1 MDVLPLSS
9 RKMTD
14 NKESA
19 SASISRGRGRGGTPV
34 FRGGRSGGR
43 GGPRGGRIPS
53 SARGGRSNHNNR
65 HPRSTNS
72 NNENT
77 RNKQHQTKQNHRG
90 GRGGGGGRGRP
101 RSSSY
106 NKSDGGASTVKKR
119 TGPYAHL
126 FCSERHGFALSRVFY
141 PRNNDQFLLP
151 TNIKEENNS
160 NATNSNNTRIA
171 SDSQIENWWEAV
183 KLVRCHVPHNETTD
197 TNERCPI
204 CLDEEMI
211 RYVNN
216 VCIILQSAMFTAT
229 LIPVVFIS
237 FFWTALT

>member
-53 SARGGRSNHNNR
+53 SARGGRSNHNR
-65 HPRSTNS
+65 HPRQSTNS
-72 NNENT
+72 NNHNT
-77 RNKQHQTKQNHRG
+77 RNKQQQTNENYRG
-90 GRGGGGGRGRP
+90 VRGGGGRGRP

-183 KLVRCHVPHNETTD
+183 KVVRCHVPHNETTD

-204 CLDEEMI
+204 CLDEEMS
-211 RYVNN
+211 RYVKN
-216 VCIILQSAMFTAT
+216 VCIILQSAMFTPT

>member
-1 MDVLPLSS
+1 ME
-9 RKMTD
+9 T
-14 NKESA
+14 KESA
-19 SASISRGRGRGGTPV
+19 SASISRGRGRGNPGCS
-34 FRGGRSGGR
+34 RGGRGGGR

-72 NNENT
+72 NNDNT

-106 NKSDGGASTVKKR
+106 NKSDGASTVKKR

-151 TNIKEENNS
+151 TNIKEENNI
-160 NATNSNNTRIA
+160 NATSNSNNTRIA
-171 SDSQIENWWEAV
+171 SDSQMENWWEAV

-211 RYVNN
+211 RYVKHTLSFTNCN
-216 VCIILQSAMFTAT
+216 VHMQH
-229 LIPVVFIS
+229 
-237 FFWTALT
+237 